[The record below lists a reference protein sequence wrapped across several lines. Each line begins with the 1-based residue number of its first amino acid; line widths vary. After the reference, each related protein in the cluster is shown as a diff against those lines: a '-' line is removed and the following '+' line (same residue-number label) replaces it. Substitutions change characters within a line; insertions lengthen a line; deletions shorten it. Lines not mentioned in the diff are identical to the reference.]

1 MTVEKV
7 ICDECGRIKDHAN
20 HWHRICVLKSDEG
33 GTVSLEIGHIM
44 TLEAPSSVWRH
55 AIHDLCGEACFYKH
69 IGKLLKL
76 NPVVSE

>member
-7 ICDECGRIKDHAN
+7 ICDECGRVKDHAN
-20 HWHRICVLKSDEG
+20 HWHKIWVNGPTLVLGDISGVAIEAG
-33 GTVSLEIGHIM
+33 GYDIS
-44 TLEAPSSVWRH
+44 A
-55 AIHDLCGEACFYKH
+55 HDLCGEACFYRH